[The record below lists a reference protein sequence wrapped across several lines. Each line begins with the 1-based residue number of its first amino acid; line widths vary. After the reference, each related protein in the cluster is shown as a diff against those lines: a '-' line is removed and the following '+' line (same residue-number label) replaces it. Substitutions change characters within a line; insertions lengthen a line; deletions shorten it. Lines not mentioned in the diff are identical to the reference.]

1 MVDWIIFLNFESI
14 NKTTNI
20 MKTLRIKTAD
30 FINWYYNSG
39 ADQDQE
45 DMALNLGYRIIEG
58 LLDGGITIMPQEIL
72 DECNQEIIPLN
83 LVIGY
88 ENSDKEIGEVFDDYE
103 VELI

>member
-45 DMALNLGYRIIEG
+45 DMALN
-58 LLDGGITIMPQEIL
+58 
-72 DECNQEIIPLN
+72 
-83 LVIGY
+83 
-88 ENSDKEIGEVFDDYE
+88 
-103 VELI
+103 

>member
-1 MVDWIIFLNFESI
+1 
-14 NKTTNI
+14 

-88 ENSDKEIGEVFDDYE
+88 EKARR
-103 VELI
+103 

>member
-1 MVDWIIFLNFESI
+1 
-14 NKTTNI
+14 

-88 ENSDKEIGEVFDDYE
+88 ENSDKEIGEVFVDYE

>member
-1 MVDWIIFLNFESI
+1 
-14 NKTTNI
+14 

>member
-1 MVDWIIFLNFESI
+1 MGYYSYICII

-20 MKTLRIKTAD
+20 MKTLKIKTAD

-45 DMALNLGYRIIEG
+45 QEALNLGYRIIEG

-72 DECNQEIIPLN
+72 DECNHDIIPLCI
-83 LVIGY
+83 VVGY
-88 ENSDKEIGEVFDDYE
+88 ENSDEEIGEVFDDYE

>member
-1 MVDWIIFLNFESI
+1 
-14 NKTTNI
+14 

-88 ENSDKEIGEVFDDYE
+88 ENSDEEIGEVFDDYE